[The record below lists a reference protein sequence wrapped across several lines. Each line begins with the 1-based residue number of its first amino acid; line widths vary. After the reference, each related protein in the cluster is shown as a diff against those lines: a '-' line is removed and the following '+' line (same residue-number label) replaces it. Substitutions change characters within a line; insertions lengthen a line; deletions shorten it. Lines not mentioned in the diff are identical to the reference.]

1 MDMRELKG
9 LEIAAR
15 SRIGFQE
22 GVWLVPSQSGN
33 GTYRVTLKPGADAC
47 TCEDFQLRA
56 QPCKHVHAA
65 RIVRERDH
73 GGKAPPIDIDVV
85 PKRKT
90 YKQDW
95 PSYNLAQSIEKHRFQ
110 ELLFDLCRGIE
121 EPQRKPTR
129 GQKPHLRKDAIF
141 ACAFKVY
148 TTFSSRRFSCDLADA
163 HGRGYTSRLI
173 PGTKVPAFFESEELT
188 PILQRLI
195 VQSSL
200 PLRAVETIFAPDS
213 TGFSVSR
220 FVRWFDEKHGQ
231 YRSGKDWVKAHAI
244 CGVGTNVVTSVVI
257 LDRDAGD
264 CPQLP
269 ELVKTTAA
277 NFTVK
282 EVPADKAYL
291 SHDNLNLLDGMG
303 ATPFIPFKVNSQPGE
318 PGSVWE
324 KMYHYYHLRREEFL
338 GHYHLRSNAESTFS
352 MVKAKFRDHVRA
364 KTDTAMRNE
373 VLCKFLCHNICCVIQ
388 SQCELGIEPVFWQDD
403 TSRQEQPAILPLV
416 RPG

>member
-33 GTYRVTLKPGADAC
+33 GTYRVTLKPAADAC

-73 GGKAPPIDIDVV
+73 GGKAPPIDIDIV

-95 PSYNLAQSIEKHRFQ
+95 TSYNLAQSIEKHRFQ

-141 ACAFKVY
+141 AMVYKVY
-148 TTFSSRRFSCDLADA
+148 STFSSRRSSCDLADA
-163 HGRGYTSRLI
+163 HERGYTSRLI
-173 PGTKVPAFFESEELT
+173 PGTKVPAFFESEEVT

-200 PLRAVETIFAPDS
+200 PLRAVETVFAPDS

-244 CGVGTNVVTSVVI
+244 CGVKTNIVTSVVI

-403 TSRQEQPAILPLV
+403 TGREEQPAILPMLQQ
-416 RPG
+416 G